1 MIVLKDY
8 LIHQGKRLTTLAMPY
23 AILGADSTEENG
35 TDGASNEAGAV
46 NEGAAEVQ
54 QSTDQ
59 KVTLSEHYDGEV
71 TSETTTDRYG
81 NTKTTFAQYRK
92 TKSGQIKRVTKGG
105 AEITADDIDFK
116 AESEEFVEELTN
128 SEKPIIVLE
137 IRRSK
142 DGAAATIR
150 HDGVEY
156 DVRMKPE
163 VAERII
169 KQTEQ
174 ANSVG
179 AEVAN
184 VQENVPETIKMPNR
198 RQIPTQQKRR
208 R

>member
-1 MIVLKDY
+1 MLYSDEEY
-8 LIHQGKRLTTLAMPY
+8 LAVIDLLQER
-23 AILGADSTEENG
+23 
-35 TDGASNEAGAV
+35 AG
-46 NEGAAEVQ
+46 EPQ

-59 KVTLSEHYDGEV
+59 KVTLSEHYDWDV

-81 NTKTTFAQYRK
+81 NTKTTFTQYRK

-105 AEITADDIDFK
+105 AEITANDIDFK

-142 DGAAATIR
+142 DGAGATIR

-163 VAERII
+163 AAERII